1 MKLTF
6 VLSSFF
12 VLEALLLVFLIS
24 NWFPEVKFDY
34 LLLSFSFTEI
44 VNFNSMYIC
53 YLLFALS

>member
-12 VLEALLLVFLIS
+12 VLEALLLLFLIS
-24 NWFPEVKFDY
+24 NWFPEAKFDY